1 MTIGHDIGFHRY
13 YAHRS
18 FTCTWYVES
27 FIWFCTFISCIS
39 DSLIGYVQT
48 HRYHHQ
54 TADTINDFHP
64 VVISPWVAWFRYS
77 KIDCT
82 HINVD
87 HLLNNKFYKFMQRR
101 QYKIYF
107 TFLLIVAYFNLY
119 VAFYF
124 LILPS
129 ALIQH
134 AASAVNV
141 FCHLYGYR
149 NFNTSDNTRNNIFVN
164 IITGGTG
171 LHNNH
176 HANPG
181 SYTNKVKSNEFD
193 LLGWLIKHVLSTSVK
208 K

>member
-1 MTIGHDIGFHRY
+1 
-13 YAHRS
+13 
-18 FTCTWYVES
+18 
-27 FIWFCTFISCIS
+27 
-39 DSLIGYVQT
+39 
-48 HRYHHQ
+48 
-54 TADTINDFHP
+54 
-64 VVISPWVAWFRYS
+64 
-77 KIDCT
+77 
-82 HINVD
+82 
-87 HLLNNKFYKFMQRR
+87 MQRH

-107 TFLLIVAYFNLY
+107 TFLSIVAYVNLY
-119 VAFYF
+119 VALYF

-129 ALIQH
+129 ALVQH

-176 HANPG
+176 HANPA
-181 SYTNKVKSNEFD
+181 SYNQKVKSNEFD
-193 LLGWLIKHVLSTSVK
+193 LLGWLIKNVLATSVK